1 MFGDF
6 LAAVKT
12 IAFGQLLEKLGL
24 LFIPTSGHTALV
36 YFNSSANA
44 AETVAKF
51 SMTDTTGTFSHKRLF
66 CKKNFLRSP
75 VPASRKRC
83 KSKKLIFNL
92 TP

>member
-66 CKKNFLRSP
+66 
-75 VPASRKRC
+75 
-83 KSKKLIFNL
+83 
-92 TP
+92 